1 MSSVKPP
8 MSIRAERAQITRR
21 SMIDSARE
29 LFVRQGYAS
38 TTMDQIARRAGVAV
52 QTVYYTF
59 RTKGQL
65 LCEVVEV
72 TAAGED
78 PPVPPTQRPWMREM
92 LASTSG
98 PRVLALGVEHGTT
111 IYERVAALWPAVRA
125 AAAADPTVDQYWRG
139 VAANRRN
146 GQRAMVARIAEL
158 GCLRPHL
165 DVEHATDLVAVLI
178 GHDVYDGLVQE
189 AGWAVRAYRGW
200 LFSTL
205 VEQLLRARRIDP
217 RTISDLSFA
226 RDIPGRNLHDHDGDG
241 ALDVSQ
247 L

>member
-1 MSSVKPP
+1 
-8 MSIRAERAQITRR
+8 
-21 SMIDSARE
+21 
-29 LFVRQGYAS
+29 
-38 TTMDQIARRAGVAV
+38 V

-165 DVEHATDLVAVLI
+165 DVEHATDLVAVLV

>member
-1 MSSVKPP
+1 
-8 MSIRAERAQITRR
+8 
-21 SMIDSARE
+21 
-29 LFVRQGYAS
+29 
-38 TTMDQIARRAGVAV
+38 
-52 QTVYYTF
+52 
-59 RTKGQL
+59 
-65 LCEVVEV
+65 
-72 TAAGED
+72 
-78 PPVPPTQRPWMREM
+78 
-92 LASTSG
+92 
-98 PRVLALGVEHGTT
+98 VLV
-111 IYERVAALWPAVRA
+111 
-125 AAAADPTVDQYWRG
+125 
-139 VAANRRN
+139 
-146 GQRAMVARIAEL
+146 
-158 GCLRPHL
+158 
-165 DVEHATDLVAVLI
+165 

>member
-8 MSIRAERAQITRR
+8 MSTRAEKAHITRR
-21 SMIDSARE
+21 SMIDSAGE
-29 LFVRQGYAS
+29 LFIGQGYAL
-38 TTMDQIARRAGVAV
+38 TTMDQIAARAGVAV

-59 RTKGQL
+59 KTKGKL

-78 PPVPPTQRPWMREM
+78 TPVPVSQRPWMREL

-111 IYERVAALWPAVRA
+111 IYARVAVLWPAVRA

-146 GQRAMVARIAEL
+146 GQLAMVARIAEL

-165 DVEHATDLVAVLI
+165 DVEHATDLVAVLL
-178 GHDVYDGLVQE
+178 GHDVYSGLVQE
-189 AGWAVRAYRGW
+189 AGWPVRAYRGW

-205 VEQLLRARRIDP
+205 VEQLLRTRRIDA

-226 RDIPGRNLHDHDGDG
+226 GDIPGRKP
-241 ALDVSQ
+241 A
-247 L
+247 